1 MKPIEL
7 SIMKHFGRGYTD
19 SYVIALNQ
27 HLINGEFPHAAT
39 TLADLKIPMEKI
51 ADAFSVAGLAEMLN
65 YRSKSYNAKIEYIA
79 NAFSV
84 DELKAMLE
92 FRTKDDDTKV
102 TQ

>member
-1 MKPIEL
+1 MRPIEL
-7 SIMKHFGRGYTD
+7 NIMKHFGRGYTD

-27 HLINGEFPHAAT
+27 HLIKGEFPNTAT
-39 TLADLKIPMEKI
+39 PIADLKIPMEKI
-51 ADAFSVAGLAEMLN
+51 AESFSVADLAEMLN
-65 YRSKSYNAKIEYIA
+65 YRRKSYNAKMEDIA

-102 TQ
+102 TK

>member
-1 MKPIEL
+1 MKSIEL
-7 SIMKHFGRGYTD
+7 NIMKHFGRGYTD

-27 HLINGEFPHAAT
+27 HLIKGEFPNTAT
-39 TLADLKIPMEKI
+39 LIADLKIPMEKI
-51 ADAFSVAGLAEMLN
+51 ADAFSVADLAEMLN
-65 YRSKSYNAKIEYIA
+65 YRSKSYNAKMEDIA

-102 TQ
+102 AK

>member
-7 SIMKHFGRGYTD
+7 NIMTHFGRGYAD

-27 HLINGEFPHAAT
+27 YLIKGEFPNTAT
-39 TLADLKIPMEKI
+39 TIADLKIPMEKI
-51 ADAFSVAGLAEMLN
+51 ADAFSVADLAEMLN
-65 YRSKSYNAKIEYIA
+65 YRSKSYNTEMKDIA

>member
-7 SIMKHFGRGYTD
+7 NIMKHYGRGYTD

-27 HLINGEFPHAAT
+27 HLIKGEFPHAAT
-39 TLADLKIPMEKI
+39 TIADLKIPMNKI
-51 ADAFSVAGLAEMLN
+51 ADAFSITDLAEMLN
-65 YRSKSYNAKIEYIA
+65 YRSKSYNTKLKDIA
-79 NAFSV
+79 NEFSV

-102 TQ
+102 TK